1 MIIRLK
7 NNIQETQAAQLADQ
21 HQAFLIHED
30 GFFNL
35 ITGSGVKEL
44 PQTLEAHT
52 EQFWVFNDD
61 MQLASKKYRA
71 TTREVTIGNVT
82 IG

>member
-44 PQTLEAHT
+44 PQNLESHT
-52 EQFWVFNDD
+52 EQF
-61 MQLASKKYRA
+61 S
-71 TTREVTIGNVT
+71 TTICNWLPRNTEPQHVK
-82 IG
+82 